1 MKKGKSWYGS
11 FFAMAALAIAS
22 SLAVSQAAT
31 IVRTMVKFN
40 GTVAGAP
47 SRIVGITFAF
57 YKDQQGGAPLRMETQ
72 SVSLDGSGRYNVQ
85 LGATLPAGLTK
96 DLFAS
101 GEARWLGDPNVG
113 CFKVQTMSA
122 SVSST

>member
-1 MKKGKSWYGS
+1 M
-11 FFAMAALAIAS
+11 
-22 SLAVSQAAT
+22 SQTAT
-31 IVRTMVKFN
+31 IVPTMVKFS

-57 YKDQQGGAPLRMETQ
+57 YNDQQGRAPLWMETQ

-85 LGATLPAGLTK
+85 LKATLPAGLPK

-101 GEARWLGDPNVG
+101 GEARWLVDPYVG
-113 CFKVQTMSA
+113 CFKVQTTSA
-122 SVSST
+122 SVSSTSCSRQNSPSTRCPVAS